1 MGERNKS
8 MGGLPVNLVCFGRLG
23 AKMAKKK
30 TEEIVHT
37 QFDSY

>member
-8 MGGLPVNLVCFGRLG
+8 MGGLPVNLIYFGRLS

-30 TEEIVHT
+30 KEEIVHT